1 MVEDGQGN
9 GCFPNATN
17 TNECKGIE
25 TFCKGNDT
33 FNEFL
38 ASEKSPRGWRGWL
51 SKHARYNVRQ

>member
-9 GCFPNATN
+9 GCFPDATN
-17 TNECKGIE
+17 TNECDGIE

-38 ASEKSPRGWRGWL
+38 PSKKALGGGGGGSPSTL
-51 SKHARYNVRQ
+51 DTM